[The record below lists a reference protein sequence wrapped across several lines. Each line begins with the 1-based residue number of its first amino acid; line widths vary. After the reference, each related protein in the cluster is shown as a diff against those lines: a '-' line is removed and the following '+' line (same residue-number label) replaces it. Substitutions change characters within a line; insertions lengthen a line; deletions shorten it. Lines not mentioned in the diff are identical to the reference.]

1 MNTIDTSQLITQM
14 RAMAAAA
21 SQGAGNVAGAQESN
35 PVASDFSSLLTK
47 SIDSVNEVQKEA
59 GRLGDAF
66 VMGDPNVSL
75 AEVMIAKQKSGI
87 AFEATLQVRNKLLN
101 AYKEIMAM
109 QV

>member
-1 MNTIDTSQLITQM
+1 MNEIDTSQLITQM

-21 SQGAGNVAGAQESN
+21 QGNSAVPEAKVAGG
-35 PVASDFSSLLTK
+35 DFGSLLTD
-47 SIDSVNEVQKEA
+47 SINKVNEVSKES
-59 GRLGDAF
+59 GRLADAF
-66 VMGDPNVSL
+66 VMGDSNVSL

-87 AFEATLQVRNKLLN
+87 AFEATLQVRNKLLT

>member
-1 MNTIDTSQLITQM
+1 MNEIDTSQLLTQM

-21 SQGAGNVAGAQESN
+21 QGQVAS
-35 PVASDFSSLLTK
+35 PVQAPATEASDFSSLLVK
-47 SIDSVNEVQKEA
+47 SINSVNEVQQEA
-59 GRLGDAF
+59 GRLGDSF

-75 AEVMIAKQKSGI
+75 AEVMIAKQKAGI
-87 AFEATLQVRNKLLN
+87 AFEATLQVRNKLVG

>member
-1 MNTIDTSQLITQM
+1 MNEIDTSQLITQM

-21 SQGAGNVAGAQESN
+21 QGSPAVAEPAAAG
-35 PVASDFSSLLTK
+35 SDFGSLLSN
-47 SIDSVNEVQKEA
+47 SISKVNEVQKESGHLA
-59 GRLGDAF
+59 DAF

-87 AFEATLQVRNKLLN
+87 AFEATLQVRNKLLS

>member
-1 MNTIDTSQLITQM
+1 MNEIDTSQLITQM

-21 SQGAGNVAGAQESN
+21 QGGSAVQEPKVAG
-35 PVASDFSSLLTK
+35 SDFGSLLTN
-47 SIDSVNEVQKEA
+47 SINKVNEVSKESGKLA
-59 GRLGDAF
+59 DAF

-87 AFEATLQVRNKLLN
+87 AFEATLQVRNKLLS

>member
-1 MNTIDTSQLITQM
+1 MNEIDTSQLITQM
-14 RAMAAAA
+14 RSMASAA
-21 SQGAGNVAGAQESN
+21 QGIPKVPENNPAG
-35 PVASDFSSLLTK
+35 SDFSSMLMK

-66 VMGDPNVSL
+66 VTGDPSVSL

-87 AFEATLQVRNKLLN
+87 AFEATLQVRNKLLG

>member
-1 MNTIDTSQLITQM
+1 MNQIDTSQLITQM

-21 SQGAGNVAGAQESN
+21 QGQQSVTATSAPAG
-35 PVASDFSSLLTK
+35 DFSSLLTK
-47 SIDSVNEVQKEA
+47 SIDSVNEIQKES

-75 AEVMIAKQKSGI
+75 AEVMIAKQKAGI
-87 AFEATLQVRNKLLN
+87 AFEATLQVRNKLLG

-109 QV
+109 PV

>member
-1 MNTIDTSQLITQM
+1 MNEIDTSQLLVQM

-21 SQGAGNVAGAQESN
+21 QGQTVADPTQANGAAG
-35 PVASDFSSLLTK
+35 DFSALLK
-47 SIDSVNEVQKEA
+47 QSIDGVNGLQKNS
-59 GRLGDAF
+59 GKVGNAF

-87 AFEATLQVRNKLLN
+87 AFQATVQVRNKLLE
-101 AYKEIMAM
+101 AYKQIMAM

>member
-1 MNTIDTSQLITQM
+1 MNEIDTSQLLTQM

-21 SQGAGNVAGAQESN
+21 QGNMATQESGAVSN
-35 PVASDFSSLLTK
+35 NFGSLLTQ
-47 SIDSVNEVQKEA
+47 SIDKVNEVQKEA

>member
-1 MNTIDTSQLITQM
+1 MNEINTSQLITQM

-21 SQGAGNVAGAQESN
+21 QGNQSVTEAGA
-35 PVASDFSSLLTK
+35 PAGDFSSLLTK
-47 SIDSVNEVQKEA
+47 SIDSVNEIQKES

-87 AFEATLQVRNKLLN
+87 AFEATLQVRNKLLS

>member
-1 MNTIDTSQLITQM
+1 MNEIDTSQLLVQM

-21 SQGAGNVAGAQESN
+21 QGQPAAAPQQANGPA
-35 PVASDFSSLLTK
+35 DFSALLK
-47 SIDSVNEVQKEA
+47 QSIDGVNNLQKASGE
-59 GRLGDAF
+59 LGNAF

-87 AFEATLQVRNKLLN
+87 AFQATVQVRNKLLD
-101 AYKEIMAM
+101 AYKQIMSM